1 MTENMQKERR
11 KFIRL
16 VTTIDIKY
24 KILKMGKRGEAV
36 SKDISGEGIGLSV
49 SEKIPTASI
58 LLLEMKIP
66 VYPESIIAKGIVV
79 WSKKSE
85 SEIKKFEIGVKFI
98 KINPI
103 VKTRI
108 FKYIYEL
115 IY

>member
-16 VTTIDIKY
+16 DITIDIKY
-24 KILKMGKRGEAV
+24 KILKMGKKGEAV
-36 SKDISGEGIGLSV
+36 SKNISGEGISLSV
-49 SEKIPTASI
+49 DEEIPPASI

-66 VYPESIIAKGIVV
+66 VYPESITAKGIVI
-79 WSKKSE
+79 WSKK
-85 SEIKKFEIGVKFI
+85 SEIKKFEIGMKFI

-103 VKTRI
+103 VKTKI
-108 FKYIYEL
+108 FKYIYEH

>member
-16 VTTIDIKY
+16 DATIDVKY
-24 KILKMGKRGEAV
+24 KILKIGKKGEAV
-36 SKDISGEGIGLSV
+36 SKNISGEGIRLSIG
-49 SEKIPTASI
+49 EEIPPASI

-66 VYPESIIAKGIVV
+66 VYPESIIAKGIVI
-79 WSKKSE
+79 WSKK

-103 VKTRI
+103 IKTRI
-108 FKYIYEL
+108 FKYIYEH

>member
-1 MTENMQKERR
+1 VTENMQKERR

-16 VTTIDIKY
+16 DATIDVKY
-24 KILKMGKRGEAV
+24 KILKIGKKGEAV
-36 SKDISGEGIGLSV
+36 SKNISGEGIRLSIG
-49 SEKIPTASI
+49 EEIPPASI

-66 VYPESIIAKGIVV
+66 VYPESIIAKGIVI
-79 WSKKSE
+79 WSKK

-103 VKTRI
+103 IKTRI
-108 FKYIYEL
+108 FKYIYEH

>member
-16 VTTIDIKY
+16 DTTIDIKY
-24 KILKMGKRGEAV
+24 KILKMGKKGEAV
-36 SKDISGEGIGLSV
+36 SKNISGEGIRLSV
-49 SEKIPTASI
+49 DEEIPPASI

-66 VYPESIIAKGIVV
+66 VYPESITAKGIVI
-79 WSKKSE
+79 WSKKSG
-85 SEIKKFEIGVKFI
+85 IKKFEIGVKFI

-103 VKTRI
+103 VKTKI
-108 FKYIYEL
+108 FKYIYEH